1 MLGLPPINNFTDFMY
16 MVGTIMMLLFI
27 LGMIYLFIDN
37 LFFKES
43 RKRKEKLKKDKE
55 LQDKVYTFQPI
66 TSIEDIQPDFL
77 TNLSNLI
84 SYYNDNRNKIDNYNA
99 IMNKYDHIKIEQKMN
114 SVITNMV
121 SDDEQNRYLEELLTI
136 YNDLLENLP
145 PNKLEIG
152 L

>member
-66 TSIEDIQPDFL
+66 KNTEDIQPDFL

-99 IMNKYDHIKIEQKMN
+99 IMNKYDHIQIEQKMN

-152 L
+152 

>member
-99 IMNKYDHIKIEQKMN
+99 IMNKYDHIQIEQKMN

-152 L
+152 